1 MSVSGLPERVIKHS
15 SVRSSIRSRHSG
27 EQIFHQV
34 SSKPYNATVP
44 AEKPSKPEQILSFPN
59 QRGYQERSSTRY
71 PSSQKLVLNGTV
83 AVSQKVNGISD
94 QYRPEPLRPHHRES
108 FSQKQPASL
117 PPQRASIAESPIK
130 DAPPPLQ
137 PRQMRANQ
145 SMRVKGSHDRSH
157 DHRHG
162 LSMRCS
168 PEKDNGRNSRVS
180 ST

>member
-1 MSVSGLPERVIKHS
+1 MIKHT
-15 SVRSSIRSRHSG
+15 SVRSSIRSRPSS

-44 AEKPSKPEQILSFPN
+44 AEKPIKPEQILGFPS

-71 PSSQKLVLNGTV
+71 PSTQKLVLNGNV

-94 QYRPEPLRPHHRES
+94 QYRPEPLRPRHRES
-108 FSQKQPASL
+108 FNQKQPVNLST
-117 PPQRASIAESPIK
+117 QRASIAESPIK

-137 PRQMRANQ
+137 PRQMRVNQ
-145 SMRVKGSHDRSH
+145 SMRVKGTHSRGSH

-162 LSMRCS
+162 VSMRYS
-168 PEKDNGRNSRVS
+168 PEKECGNINRS
-180 ST
+180 SSM